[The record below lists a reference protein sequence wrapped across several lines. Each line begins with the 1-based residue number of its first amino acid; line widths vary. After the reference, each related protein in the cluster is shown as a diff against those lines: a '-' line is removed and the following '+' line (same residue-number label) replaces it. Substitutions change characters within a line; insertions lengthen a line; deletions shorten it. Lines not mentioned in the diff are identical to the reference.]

1 MHAAAARLW
10 PRLAA
15 GAALPLVA
23 WGAGERGWGIC
34 GFPPLPRTARQE
46 WGTRPSY
53 PWLLRGSLISM
64 RITVEITEA
73 FAACAAQRGMT
84 PEAYAS
90 ELLLGANLGQ
100 ADPAARNP
108 AARNP
113 AARNPDTPNSA
124 QAAPD
129 EIAASW
135 ESEALRRAA
144 AIDSGNSQPLPWEQI
159 RSRLHARIAG

>member
-1 MHAAAARLW
+1 
-10 PRLAA
+10 
-15 GAALPLVA
+15 
-23 WGAGERGWGIC
+23 
-34 GFPPLPRTARQE
+34 
-46 WGTRPSY
+46 
-53 PWLLRGSLISM
+53 M

-100 ADPAARNP
+100 ADP